1 MVESERGAFAPL
13 GANLTLTSK
22 LFQSSMLLAD
32 IVTISIDEFGTG
44 KEESKSNRF
53 LTASSFLANIYYV
66 KTEKNLIAFR
76 RRLG

>member
-1 MVESERGAFAPL
+1 MVESSRGAFAPL

-32 IVTISIDEFGTG
+32 IVTISIDEFVAG

-53 LTASSFLANIYYV
+53 LDCQLLSCKLLLRQN
-66 KTEKNLIAFR
+66 
-76 RRLG
+76 